1 MSIAKKG
8 ERSTWNADHLE
19 TMAREFQM
27 PYFDFDLEK
36 CRSYIL
42 RRNPNAKIFPI
53 SARTGEGV
61 DALAAWLLEETE
73 KWRNGENE

>member
-1 MSIAKKG
+1 
-8 ERSTWNADHLE
+8 
-19 TMAREFQM
+19 M

-61 DALAAWLLEETE
+61 DALATWLLEETE